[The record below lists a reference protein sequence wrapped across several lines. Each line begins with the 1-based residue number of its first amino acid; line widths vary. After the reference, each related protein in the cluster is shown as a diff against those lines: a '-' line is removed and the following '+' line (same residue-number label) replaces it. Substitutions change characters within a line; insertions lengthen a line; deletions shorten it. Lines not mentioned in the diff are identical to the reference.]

1 MREGSIFSGVF
12 HLALLVAIA
21 VGLPVFRVPPPDPEL
36 LSTVEVVTL
45 APKATAPDLPKPP
58 TPKPPEIKPPT
69 PTPPPP
75 APPPV
80 AQPAPTPPPPAPVA
94 KPEPVP
100 PKPAEPLPDKKVTEA
115 PKPPP
120 PPKPVEKP
128 KEPPKP
134 KADPFDS
141 ILKNLT
147 KNQPTPTKEAPK
159 PLPQQ
164 AYVPPPPVQGAP
176 NLNAQLARSE
186 LDAVRDRIRPCWN
199 FPAGARDAEQLLV
212 DINVWMN
219 PDGTVRE
226 ARIVE
231 TGRMSSDAYYRSA
244 AESALRAV
252 LNPACQPLPL
262 SPEKYNTWKTMT
274 LRFDPRD
281 L

>member
-36 LSTVEVVTL
+36 LSTVDVVTL

-58 TPKPPEIKPPT
+58 TPKPPEVVKPT
-69 PTPPPP
+69 PAPPPPP
-75 APPPV
+75 APPV
-80 AQPAPTPPPPAPVA
+80 TQPKPTPPPPP
-94 KPEPVP
+94 PEIVP
-100 PKPAEPLPDKKVTEA
+100 EKKVEV

-120 PPKPVEKP
+120 KKVEEPK